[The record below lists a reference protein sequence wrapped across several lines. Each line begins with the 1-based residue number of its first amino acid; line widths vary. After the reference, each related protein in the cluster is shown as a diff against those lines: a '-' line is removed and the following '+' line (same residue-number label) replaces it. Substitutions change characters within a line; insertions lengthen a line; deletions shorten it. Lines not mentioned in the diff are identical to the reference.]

1 MMLNRSSICAL
12 YSPEVSFHVSYSV
25 SVCGFNK
32 CQHNIVSEVSQNTE
46 IVVEK
51 KKKKQNF
58 VELSHLYRSHIVSQ
72 S

>member
-51 KKKKQNF
+51 KKKNKT
-58 VELSHLYRSHIVSQ
+58 L
-72 S
+72 